1 MKEKIRIREVLD
13 RWELDNPRPETQ
25 LHEETP
31 RQIFTIRTD
40 SGRYVLKGYPHDIP
54 ESTVQGNVRAH
65 LFLGNEK
72 GLAPR
77 VYPARTGEYHELIQ
91 CVTCRGVPCVCG
103 WTS

>member
-40 SGRYVLKGYPHDIP
+40 SGRYVLKGIRMISLKAPCRAISGHTCSWETKKALPRGFIP
-54 ESTVQGNVRAH
+54 PGQGNTIS
-65 LFLGNEK
+65 
-72 GLAPR
+72 
-77 VYPARTGEYHELIQ
+77 ARRDTGF
-91 CVTCRGVPCVCG
+91 
-103 WTS
+103 S